1 VDDQVN
7 GKLVCLRITKD
18 HDKIVTGWF
27 RGVQVRRMCQIEGL
41 SVELFLDGSPRNSDL
56 SEFEFGAE

>member
-1 VDDQVN
+1 MDDQVN

-56 SEFEFGAE
+56 S